1 MIMPGKILRTLISIF
16 LISLISCRQST
27 EPQAG
32 KIVEPIIS
40 QFALDAWADSPRAR
54 IETWIK
60 TITDSASAGFIPVS
74 DRIAVFDNDGTL
86 WPEQPVPNQAAYAFD
101 YIKAASASHP
111 EWKKNPV
118 MNGVV
123 EGNMGPLQKAGLK
136 GLFDI
141 VNVSHTNITTD
152 AFSRSVRQWIDTAKD
167 RKFNQRY
174 KDLIYL
180 PMVQLLKYLRANDF
194 KTFIVSGGGAD
205 FMRVWCE
212 EAYGIPPYQV
222 IGSYGQLRYEMLEG
236 KPIIMKLEGDVY
248 VDDKAG
254 KPAAIHRFI
263 GKIPVFCGGNSDG
276 DQAMMQ
282 YTSGSSYKSLCV
294 LLHHTDDIREFA
306 YDKKTISGH
315 LETALDEAA
324 AKGWMIVDMKND
336 FRKIF
341 AFEK

>member
-1 MIMPGKILRTLISIF
+1 MELPIRISPTLVSFFFISF
-16 LISLISCRQST
+16 FSCRQPT
-27 EPQAG
+27 EQTTSE
-32 KIVEPIIS
+32 IVDS
-40 QFALDAWADSPRAR
+40 SLKQYSLDAWADSPRTR
-54 IETWIK
+54 IETWVSN
-60 TITDSASAGFIPVS
+60 ITDSTSVDFIPVR

-101 YIKAASASHP
+101 YIKAVSASHP

-118 MNGVV
+118 LNGVV

-141 VNVSHTNITTD
+141 VNVSHTNVTTD
-152 AFSRSVRQWIDTAKD
+152 AFNRSVRQWIDTAKD

-180 PMVQLLKYLRANDF
+180 PMVQLLEYLRANDF

-222 IGSYGQLRYEMLEG
+222 IGSYGQLKYEIIEG
-236 KPIIMKLEGDVY
+236 KPIITKAEGDVY

-263 GKIPVFCGGNSDG
+263 GKVPVFCGGNSDG

-294 LLHHTDDIREFA
+294 LLHHTDAVREYA
-306 YDKKTISGH
+306 YDKKTLSGH

-324 AKGWMIVDMKND
+324 AKGWMVVDMKND

-341 AFEK
+341 AFVK